1 MLMKTIYY
9 QINFS
14 RCGKRIEVEFPASDV
29 NHHEKRR
36 RNAIS
41 LAEARMIAGDSG
53 FVYKK
58 ITTYQ
63 IVEEASRMLHGDDAT
78 ITEVTP
84 KKDAYKDQRQHL
96 GLK

>member
-1 MLMKTIYY
+1 MLIRKTIYY

-14 RCGKRIEVEFPASDV
+14 RYGKRIEVEFPASDV

-63 IVEEASRMLHGDDAT
+63 IVEESSRLVHGDDAT
-78 ITEVTP
+78 IPEGNP
-84 KKDAYKDQRQHL
+84 KDVDKDQRQHP
-96 GLK
+96 GFG